1 MAVLPALRANCP
13 EEATAQVVQNLKSKL
28 QAAMDGG
35 DWGSAWLLTGLPDP
49 ILRPEFAGDEDE
61 VSAIAG
67 YQMAMAELKKR
78 VAKGLTPEAEN
89 TTKDPKK
96 G

>member
-1 MAVLPALRANCP
+1 M
-13 EEATAQVVQNLKSKL
+13 
-28 QAAMDGG
+28 
-35 DWGSAWLLTGLPDP
+35 TGLPDP
-49 ILRPEFAGDEDE
+49 ILRPGFAGDEDE

-67 YQMAMAELKKR
+67 CQMAMAELKKR

-89 TTKDPKK
+89 TGKDPKK

>member
-1 MAVLPALRANCP
+1 M
-13 EEATAQVVQNLKSKL
+13 
-28 QAAMDGG
+28 
-35 DWGSAWLLTGLPDP
+35 TGLPDP